1 MEKAVYGLCLG
12 LAVALVATGTALAAD
27 IVVMR
32 GSSTEVVSI
41 SAGGGSTSVTV
52 LRGTPR
58 KKTETY
64 AERREAKPQPVA
76 HGVQG
81 TGENLWTVD
90 SRGRVRAC
98 WLTGTGY
105 VNSLRVVCTR

>member
-1 MEKAVYGLCLG
+1 MERMVCGLCLG
-12 LAVALVATGTALAAD
+12 LALLVSTAVPAAAD
-27 IVVMR
+27 VVVFR
-32 GSSTEVVSI
+32 GSSIEVVST
-41 SAGGGSTSVTV
+41 SAGGGPITL
-52 LRGTPR
+52 LRGTPGKNTASSR
-58 KKTETY
+58 
-64 AERREAKPQPVA
+64 ERGRENRQPVA

-105 VNSLRVVCTR
+105 VNSLKVVCTR

>member
-1 MEKAVYGLCLG
+1 MRNAACGLCLG
-12 LAVALVATGTALAAD
+12 LAVLVLVAASAAAD
-27 IVVMR
+27 VVVIR
-32 GSSTEVVSI
+32 GSSAEVVST
-41 SAGGGSTSVTV
+41 SAGGGSVTV
-52 LRGTPR
+52 LRGTPG
-58 KKTETY
+58 KDS
-64 AERREAKPQPVA
+64 APSFQRREVSRRAVA

-105 VNSLRVVCTR
+105 VNSLKVVCTR

>member
-1 MEKAVYGLCLG
+1 MQRTACGLCLG
-12 LAVALVATGTALAAD
+12 LAVLVATAASAAAD
-27 IVVMR
+27 VVVFR
-32 GSSTEVVSI
+32 GSTTEVVSP
-41 SAGGGSTSVTV
+41 SGGGGRVTV
-52 LRGTPR
+52 LRGTPGKDTSSPR
-58 KKTETY
+58 Q
-64 AERREAKPQPVA
+64 RRQANRQPVA

-105 VNSLRVVCTR
+105 VNSLKVVCTR

>member
-1 MEKAVYGLCLG
+1 MERMAYGLCLG
-12 LAVALVATGTALAAD
+12 LAVLVSAAAQAAAD
-27 IVVMR
+27 VVVFR
-32 GSSTEVVSI
+32 GSTTEVVST
-41 SAGGGSTSVTV
+41 SAGAGPVTV
-52 LRGTPR
+52 LRGTPAKDISSSR
-58 KKTETY
+58 
-64 AERREAKPQPVA
+64 ARRQTSRQPVA

-105 VNSLRVVCTR
+105 VNSLKVVCTR